1 MKRIEKE
8 IRKGK
13 EEGRKVFVM
22 GDFNA
27 KVDREVDEG
36 KIKSKGGKEVAETN
50 GMIFINEMKV
60 TEGKWTR
67 VENGKKSVLDYMMV
81 EKEEEDSVKKMII
94 DEDRKYTPY
103 RIVADGAETRDIYTD
118 HNAMICNMEWKI
130 EAEYSSESNNRKRII
145 TTKGYQKFKEILA
158 QEEVSKILKDE
169 EKTIQERYDMW
180 KEKVFKIL
188 EQCRTKI
195 KKKKEHN
202 LAIRILM
209 KAKRRIK
216 KQRVQKKSDKRRRKL
231 INSHI
236 IKERQRKYSRRI
248 KEAIQELRRN

>member
-13 EEGRKVFVM
+13 EEGGKVFVM

-27 KVDREVDEG
+27 KVDREEDEG
-36 KIKSKGGKEVAETN
+36 KIKSKGGKKLKEVAKAN

-103 RIVADGAETRDIYTD
+103 RTVVEGAEIRDIYTD

-130 EAEYSSESNNRKRII
+130 EAEYSSKSNNRKRII

-169 EKTIQERYDMW
+169 
-180 KEKVFKIL
+180 
-188 EQCRTKI
+188 
-195 KKKKEHN
+195 
-202 LAIRILM
+202 
-209 KAKRRIK
+209 
-216 KQRVQKKSDKRRRKL
+216 
-231 INSHI
+231 
-236 IKERQRKYSRRI
+236 
-248 KEAIQELRRN
+248 